1 MFVWLRWGCFDWLR
15 TWDGALWLAVNMI
28 LPLSHDSPEW
38 LARMSLNL
46 PPILP
51 LLPPSI
57 GLSACVHFCE
67 VNVHMWYMW
76 EWKLYVL
83 SVCMCHQNMGWG
95 LRCFSLQGEVFTP
108 SHLHPTSPLINVL
121 TCESLT
127 WPDPSPSPSPAEH
140 AGCRD
145 TVLWNWVL
153 SNARDYKTD
162 WSWF

>member
-1 MFVWLRWGCFDWLR
+1 MYVWLRWGCFDWLR
-15 TWDGALWLAVNMI
+15 TWDGDMI

-46 PPILP
+46 LPILF

-67 VNVHMWYMW
+67 VNVHLWYMW

-83 SVCMCHQNMGWG
+83 SVCVCVSVCEYHLNKGWG
-95 LRCFSLQGEVFTP
+95 LRCFSLQGVFTP
-108 SHLHPTSPLINVL
+108 SHLHPTSPFINVF

-145 TVLWNWVL
+145 PVLWNWVL
-153 SNARDYKTD
+153 SNAAYHKTD
-162 WSWF
+162 WNRL

>member
-1 MFVWLRWGCFDWLR
+1 MGVFWLAENMRWG
-15 TWDGALWLAVNMI
+15 
-28 LPLSHDSPEW
+28 PLIGCEHDSASFPWFPWMACQNEPQSP
-38 LARMSLNL
+38 AHS
-46 PPILP
+46 P

-83 SVCMCHQNMGWG
+83 RVCVCICHQNMGWG

-108 SHLHPTSPLINVL
+108 SHLHPTSPLLINVL

-145 TVLWNWVL
+145 TVLWSWVL
-153 SNARDYKTD
+153 SNARDHKTD

>member
-1 MFVWLRWGCFDWLR
+1 
-15 TWDGALWLAVNMI
+15 MI

-46 PPILP
+46 LPILP

-83 SVCMCHQNMGWG
+83 RVCVCVCMCHQNEGLG

-108 SHLHPTSPLINVL
+108 SHLHPTFPRIIVLVKASPDLTHL
-121 TCESLT
+121 LPPLLQSMLAEETQTCE
-127 WPDPSPSPSPAEH
+127 AE
-140 AGCRD
+140 
-145 TVLWNWVL
+145 
-153 SNARDYKTD
+153 
-162 WSWF
+162 F

>member
-1 MFVWLRWGCFDWLR
+1 MFGCDGGVLMGWEDEMGPSDWLW
-15 TWDGALWLAVNMI
+15 TWFCLFPMI
-28 LPLSHDSPEW
+28 PLNGLPEW
-38 LARMSLNL
+38 ASISC
-46 PPILP
+46 PFSP

-76 EWKLYVL
+76 EWKLCVLRVCVYV
-83 SVCMCHQNMGWG
+83 SPNKGWG

-121 TCESLT
+121 VKT

-145 TVLWNWVL
+145 PVLWSWVL
-153 SNARDYKTD
+153 SNAKDHKTD
-162 WSWF
+162 WNWF

>member
-1 MFVWLRWGCFDWLR
+1 
-15 TWDGALWLAVNMI
+15 MI

-46 PPILP
+46 LPILP

-76 EWKLYVL
+76 EWKLCVCVYV
-83 SVCMCHQNMGWG
+83 CHQNEGWG

-108 SHLHPTSPLINVL
+108 SHLHPITSPLINVL
-121 TCESLT
+121 VKASPDLTYLAPPLLQSMLACE
-127 WPDPSPSPSPAEH
+127 
-140 AGCRD
+140 
-145 TVLWNWVL
+145 
-153 SNARDYKTD
+153 
-162 WSWF
+162 F